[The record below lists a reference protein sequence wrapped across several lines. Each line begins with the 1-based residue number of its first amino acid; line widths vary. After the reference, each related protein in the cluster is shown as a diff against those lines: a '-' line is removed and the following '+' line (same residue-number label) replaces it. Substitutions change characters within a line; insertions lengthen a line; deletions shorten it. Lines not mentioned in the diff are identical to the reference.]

1 MKVKSERS
9 SYSKEDQAENKAV
22 MSQPSKGSFEPKPL
36 QQTELL
42 ANLPG
47 AVIWE
52 LLSYLDTESI
62 ISLAGVNTILRQL
75 VMARFHLTMSLPF
88 SSTFSNH
95 LQKNPYSHIKPL
107 LRLRISHLTPDFIRK
122 ELMLQAPPVQQLAIT
137 KQLLLLNLSS
147 LTHLCLHLEHT
158 ETEDTNNYRLAFL
171 AMMQT
176 TGILKQLDKLHMMVH
191 QSFLQH
197 LLPENFGQHL
207 MRDGLRVTKLILTIS
222 GEQSSRDIVVTA
234 DEYKRGLENF
244 VSLVRASKL
253 VLNISKEPAATK
265 KIKKVLTNNHVEYFE
280 LVAPCTFQASLKMSA
295 VREVKVSTPGHGCN
309 LPSHLLGKC
318 VLDWRM
324 VRDGCPALKVIGG
337 VNVKE
342 FKEIR
347 RRKNKGEKVKKTSRT
362 IKVGKHIRRLRFVH
376 AINVN
381 KLCISYFRCGS
392 CEGCKKANCGQCR
405 NCKDMKVFGGKGTR
419 AQACEGRKC
428 LRMLGGSGKDKKQGR
443 KAESQELPKIPV
455 VKWTK
460 FILCTIK

>member
-1 MKVKSERS
+1 MKVKSKEDRVENDAVITQGNKS
-9 SYSKEDQAENKAV
+9 HSKE
-22 MSQPSKGSFEPKPL
+22 S
-36 QQTELL
+36 TELKPSHPTEHL
-42 ANLPG
+42 SNLPG

-52 LLSYLDTESI
+52 LLTYLDTDSI
-62 ISLAGVNTILRQL
+62 ISLAGVNTVLRQL

-95 LQKNPYSHIKPL
+95 LQKNPYLHIKPL

-122 ELMLQAPPVQQLAIT
+122 ELMLQAPPVQQLAIS

-171 AMMQT
+171 AMMQG
-176 TGILKQLDKLHMMVH
+176 TGLLRQLDKLHMMVH

-207 MRDGLRVTKLILTIS
+207 MSDGLKVTKLILTIS

-234 DEYKRGLENF
+234 DEYRRGLENF
-244 VSLVRASKL
+244 VSLVRAIKL

-265 KIKKVLTNNHVEYFE
+265 KIKKVLTNSHVEYFE

-295 VREVKVSTPGHGCN
+295 VKEVKVSTPGHGCN

-324 VRDGCPALKVIGG
+324 VRDGCPALQVIGG
-337 VNVKE
+337 VKVKE

-347 RRKNKGEKVKKTSRT
+347 RRKIKGEKVKKASSRT
-362 IKVGKHIRRLRFVH
+362 IKVGKHVRRL
-376 AINVN
+376 
-381 KLCISYFRCGS
+381 RCGS
-392 CEGCKKANCGQCR
+392 CEGCRRANCGQCR
-405 NCKDMKVFGGKGTR
+405 NCKDMKVFGGRGTR

-428 LRMLGGSGKDKKQGR
+428 MRMVGGSGKDKKLGS
-443 KAESQELPKIPV
+443 KAESQALPKIPV